1 MNKMKSTLEEYIKAF
16 NASDATRIVSLFAE
30 EATIEDPVGTPKK
43 HGIEEIKAFYTHA
56 TSLGARL
63 ELIAPPRGSHSN
75 AATITFKVHIQ
86 GEQGP
91 AHIDVTDVME
101 FNTEGKIT
109 SMRAYWGPDDYHTAS
124 AT

>member
-1 MNKMKSTLEEYIKAF
+1 MKSALEEYIAAF
-16 NASDATRIVSLFAE
+16 NAGDAQRVIALFAA

-56 TSLGARL
+56 TNLGARL

-86 GEQGP
+86 SEQGP

-101 FNTEGKIT
+101 FNAEGKIT